1 MVTIAGRF
9 NGPPHSGNGGYV
21 CGVLAQRFLAEFG
34 ATPGAKVEVTLR
46 KPPPL
51 EKPLTLR
58 QPPETEVLRL
68 LDGATVIAEAEFVE
82 ATGVPVEPVP
92 SEEAAAASKDYAG
105 FAGHP
110 FPTCFVCGPEHPTGL
125 HIFAGPVPG
134 RRDVVAALWTPAP
147 DTVGP
152 EFVWAALDCPGG
164 WSAGDLAGRPVVL
177 GRMSVEM
184 LHETG
189 TDSDTAPAPLIAG
202 EGHVVLGKHLR
213 TEGRKTFTASS
224 LYGPSG
230 DLIASAEA
238 VWIAVDPAGIQPV
251 EGRSG
256 STS

>member
-1 MVTIAGRF
+1 MVTIARRF

-21 CGVLAQRFLAEFG
+21 SGVLAQRFLAEFG

-58 QPPETEVLRL
+58 QPPETEVVRL
-68 LDGATVIAEAEFVE
+68 LDGTTVVAEAEAVE
-82 ATGVPVEPVP
+82 ATGTAVEPV
-92 SEEAAAASKDYAG
+92 SYDEAAAASKDYAG

-134 RRDVVAALWTPAP
+134 RRDVVAAPWTPAP

-164 WSAGDLAGRPVVL
+164 WSAGDLEGRPVVL

-184 LHETG
+184 FR
-189 TDSDTAPAPLIAG
+189 DTEPLIAG
-202 EGHVVLGKHLR
+202 EPHVVLGRHLR
-213 TEGRKTFTASS
+213 TEGRKTFTAST
-224 LYGPSG
+224 LYSPSG
-230 DLIASAEA
+230 DPIASAEA
-238 VWIAVDPAGIQPV
+238 VWIAVDPAGVRPAGGAV
-251 EGRSG
+251 AS
-256 STS
+256 